1 MANPERSEV
10 AVTID
15 GTDYLLKF
23 STNAIVALETETGE
37 RAIPFVK
44 RLGTDI
50 RAPHERPET
59 KGKTKDKT
67 KDKTDEP
74 ELVSDMGIGD
84 LRVLTWA
91 GLRDHHAQLSLA
103 DVGDLM
109 DQARQAGVSLVEPV
123 MEAFGLALA
132 EITGGNPRRPAR
144 SRRTKT
150 TTAGRGS
157 SPRRSRPGSTP
168 PGSGA

>member
-10 AVTID
+10 AVTI
-15 GTDYLLKF
+15 GGAEYTLRF

-44 RLGTDI
+44 RIFTDI

-59 KGKTKDKT
+59 TDKAT
-67 KDKTDEP
+67 DKTDEP
-74 ELVSDMGIGD
+74 ELVSDIGIGD

-91 GLRDHHAQLSLA
+91 GLRDHHAQLSVA

-109 DQARQAGVSLVEPV
+109 DQARQEGLALVEPV
-123 MEAFGLALA
+123 MKAFVVAMV
-132 EITGGNPRRPAR
+132 EMTGGNPPRPAR
-144 SRRTKT
+144 SRRTTT

-157 SPRRSRPGSTP
+157 SPRRSRPASTP

>member
-10 AVTID
+10 AVTI
-15 GTDYLLKF
+15 GGAEYTLRF

-44 RLGTDI
+44 RLSTDI

-59 KGKTKDKT
+59 KDKT
-67 KDKTDEP
+67 KDERADELR
-74 ELVSDMGIGD
+74 LVSDVGIGD

-91 GLRDHHAQLSLA
+91 GLRDHHAQLSVA

-109 DQARQAGVSLVEPV
+109 DQARQEGLALVEPV
-123 MEAFGLALA
+123 MEAFMVAMV
-132 EITGGNPRRPAR
+132 EMTGGNPPRPAR
-144 SRRTKT
+144 SRRMTTKT
-150 TTAGRGS
+150 PTAGRRS
-157 SPRRSRPGSTP
+157 SPRRSPPASTP
-168 PGSGA
+168 TGSGA

>member
-1 MANPERSEV
+1 MANPERSEIG
-10 AVTID
+10 VTI
-15 GTDYLLKF
+15 GGAEYTLRF

-59 KGKTKDKT
+59 KDKATDKT
-67 KDKTDEP
+67 NEP
-74 ELVSDMGIGD
+74 LLVSDIGIGD

-91 GLRDHHAQLSLA
+91 GLRDHHAHLSLA

-109 DQARQAGVSLVEPV
+109 DQARQEGLALVNPV
-123 MEAFGLALA
+123 MEAFGLALV
-132 EITGGNPRRPAR
+132 EMTGGNPPRPAR

-150 TTAGRGS
+150 TIAGRGS
-157 SPRRSRPGSTP
+157 SPQRSRPASTP

>member
-15 GTDYLLKF
+15 GTEYTLRF

-44 RLGTDI
+44 RIFTDI

-59 KGKTKDKT
+59 KGKTKGKT
-67 KDKTDEP
+67 GEP
-74 ELVSDMGIGD
+74 ELVSDIGIGD
-84 LRVLTWA
+84 LRVIAWA
-91 GLRDHHAQLSLA
+91 GLRDHHAHLSLA

-109 DQARQAGVSLVEPV
+109 DQARQEGLALVNPV
-123 MEAFGLALA
+123 MKAFALALA
-132 EITGGNPRRPAR
+132 EMTGGNPPRPAR
-144 SRRTKT
+144 SRRKKPT

-157 SPRRSRPGSTP
+157 SPRRLRPASTQT
-168 PGSGA
+168 GSGA